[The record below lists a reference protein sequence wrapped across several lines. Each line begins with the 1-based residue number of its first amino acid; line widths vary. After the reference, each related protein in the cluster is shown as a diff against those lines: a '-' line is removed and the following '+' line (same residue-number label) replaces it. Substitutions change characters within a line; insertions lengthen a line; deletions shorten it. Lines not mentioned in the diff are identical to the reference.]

1 MAIVDVTVNST
12 VISPQP
18 SEVRAQPPR
27 HVIHRGADGSSTVSK
42 RTKGWVVTLTW
53 GQQEAYTTAMSAI
66 LAALSTTAEGTLSW
80 TDPNSTTRSIN
91 IVHEGLPEY
100 TITTN
105 KHFGRF
111 SHTFYES

>member
-1 MAIVDVTVNST
+1 MAIVDVTVNAS

-42 RTKGWVVTLTW
+42 RTKGWTVTLTW
-53 GQQEAYTTAMSAI
+53 GSQEAYTTAMSAI
-66 LAALSTTAEGTLSW
+66 RTALGSNAEGTLAW
-80 TDPNSTTRSIN
+80 TDPNSTTETIN
-91 IVHEGLPEY
+91 IVHEGEIEY
-100 TITTN
+100 TITVN
-105 KHFGRF
+105 KHYGRF